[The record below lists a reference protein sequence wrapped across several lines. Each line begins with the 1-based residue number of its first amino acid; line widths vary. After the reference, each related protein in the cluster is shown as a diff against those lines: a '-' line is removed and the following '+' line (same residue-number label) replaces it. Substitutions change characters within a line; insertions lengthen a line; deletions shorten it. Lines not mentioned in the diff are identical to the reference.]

1 MVDSLDAATDDG
13 ARALR
18 RLQAELI
25 GWLTTINPDGQPQA
39 SPIWFVWDGAEL
51 LLYSMTRAPRNGNI
65 EDRPLVAFNLESG
78 PEGEDVVTAE
88 GEARIVPDEP
98 SAAANATFLAKYQ
111 APVRCLRLDA
121 GLVRRSAIRCR
132 SGSGRRAGGWYS
144 AAHSPAHRAN
154 DRARRCSAP
163 LLFAA
168 GAPRAVTRGKRE
180 GLPEKR

>member
-18 RLQAELI
+18 RLQTELI

-78 PEGEDVVTAE
+78 VDGEDVVTAE
-88 GEARIVPDEP
+88 GEARIVPTSHRRRPTPRFSP
-98 SAAANATFLAKYQ
+98 STSACSMTT
-111 APVRCLRLDA
+111 A
-121 GLVRRSAIRCR
+121 GRPSGTPSDIRYR
-132 SGSGRRAGGWYS
+132 SGSGRRAGGYS
-144 AAHSPAHRAN
+144 QPLDGH
-154 DRARRCSAP
+154 AR
-163 LLFAA
+163 
-168 GAPRAVTRGKRE
+168 TTERGVLRSTTIRRR
-180 GLPEKR
+180 GIACRHAR